1 MYYGNRVFSG
11 GLDYL
16 SLFSYGPGILN
27 LACSFYGK
35 AISKI
40 SDTNICFTS
49 GKILKC
55 HKIEFAWINPLNP
68 IMTKFKFSLLL
79 PYVSYRES
87 KEKLLMYQPSSS
99 CSIMFLSY
107 FPEGFSRKFLV
118 GMCHPVLQILTL
130 FQTKKCYFPHPFS
143 DLEMVTKHNIT
154 CLHKTEIMSSLLRL
168 KLQQTS
174 NSYYTFFLISLELK
188 RRTR

>member
-1 MYYGNRVFSG
+1 MAV
-11 GLDYL
+11 LII
-16 SLFSYGPGILN
+16 SLRFSYGPGTLN

-40 SDTNICFTS
+40 SGTNIYFTS

-55 HKIEFAWINPLNP
+55 HKVEFAWINPLNP
-68 IMTKFKFSLLL
+68 IMTKFKLSLLL

-87 KEKLLMYQPSSS
+87 KEKLLLYQPSSS
-99 CSIMFLSY
+99 CAIMFLSY
-107 FPEGFSRKFLV
+107 FPEGFSWEFLV
-118 GMCHPVLQILTL
+118 GMCRPVLQILSL
-130 FQTKKCYFPHPFS
+130 FQTKQCYFPHPFS

-168 KLQQTS
+168 KPQQTS
-174 NSYYTFFLISLELK
+174 NSYYTFFLILCNWNDEHVD
-188 RRTR
+188 TQP

>member
-1 MYYGNRVFSG
+1 MDQGY
-11 GLDYL
+11 
-16 SLFSYGPGILN
+16 LN
-27 LACSFYGK
+27 LACSFYRK

-68 IMTKFKFSLLL
+68 IMTKSKFSLLL
-79 PYVSYRES
+79 AYVSYRES
-87 KEKLLMYQPSSS
+87 KEKLLIYQPNSS
-99 CSIMFLSY
+99 CAIICMFLSY
-107 FPEGFSRKFLV
+107 FPEGFSWEFLV
-118 GMCHPVLQILTL
+118 GMCRPVLQILTL
-130 FQTKKCYFPHPFS
+130 FQTKKCHFPHPFS
-143 DLEMVTKHNIT
+143 DLEMVTKRNIT

-168 KLQQTS
+168 KPQQTS
-174 NSYYTFFLISLELK
+174 NSYYTFFLISLQLK